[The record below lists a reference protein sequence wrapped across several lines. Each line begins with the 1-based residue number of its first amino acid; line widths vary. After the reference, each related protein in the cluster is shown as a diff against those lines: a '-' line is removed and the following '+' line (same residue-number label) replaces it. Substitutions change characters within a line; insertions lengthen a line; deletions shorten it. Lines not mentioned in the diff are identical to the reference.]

1 MPDNWMSLLLP
12 DFAQQLQAFGLER
25 EGGSCDGLNH
35 LHIFCTGDDV
45 ADEKVWNRFVTTL

>member
-35 LHIFCTGDDV
+35 LHILCTGDDV